1 MAKALSA
8 VAKLAANAINELQRN
23 PLFDRVVLHDKKI
36 NYTAIAYHGDRCD
49 GTDIVVLKN
58 NNC

>member
-1 MAKALSA
+1 MPKALSA

-23 PLFDRVVLHDKKI
+23 PLFDRIVLHDKKI
-36 NYTAIAYHGDRCD
+36 DYTAIAYHGDKCN
-49 GTDIVVLKN
+49 TDIIVVKN

>member
-1 MAKALSA
+1 MTKLSPT
-8 VAKLAANAINELQRN
+8 AKLVAQAFQQLTKD
-23 PLFDRVVLHDKKI
+23 PLVERIVLHDKKLNI
-36 NYTAIAYHGDRCD
+36 TAIAYHGDRCD